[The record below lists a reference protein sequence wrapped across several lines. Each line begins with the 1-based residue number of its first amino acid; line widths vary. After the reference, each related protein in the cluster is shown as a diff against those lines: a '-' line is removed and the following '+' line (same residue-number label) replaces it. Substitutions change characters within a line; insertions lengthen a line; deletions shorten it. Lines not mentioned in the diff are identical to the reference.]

1 MANLHGSPALKR
13 GLNQSIKVV
22 ADIVKFMGH
31 DPEKIFIEFTR
42 SDDFSKLTISRYRR
56 IKKQYLEIAKAIK
69 KIPAE
74 FKDIKEYQT
83 QLEENKGKLA
93 SERLMLYFLQCGHSL
108 YSNKPIDLNMIN
120 SSKYHVDHILPQS
133 YIKDD
138 SLENKALVL
147 ASENEN
153 KIDNMLISHDI
164 IATNLPRWQALKDQN
179 LMGSKKFANL
189 TRTTV
194 TENQKKG
201 FIQRQLVQTSQIV
214 KNITLILNDL
224 YKNTSCIET
233 RATLSS
239 EFRKAFSNFDE
250 TTYHYQFPEFVKNR
264 DVNDFHHA
272 QDAFLACVIG
282 EYQLKKYPKDNLR
295 LVYDQYSKFLDSLK
309 KDTRKKNGRMP
320 RYTQNGFIIGSM
332 FNGKTYVDDNGEIIW
347 DQKIKES
354 IRKTFNYHQ
363 FNVVRQTIEQHGKLF
378 NDTIQPHSDRYK
390 LIPLKTNRDPAIY
403 GGYNNDN
410 NAYSVVL
417 DVDGKKKINGIPIRI
432 ANQLKSDELD
442 LSSWLENNIK
452 HKKPMTILID
462 KVPKY
467 QRIINEETG
476 DLLITSA
483 NEVINNVQLF
493 LPSMYTAL
501 ISLLDSTKT
510 EMYSKLL
517 SNYEA
522 NILIDIYDYLLTKL
536 KNNYPLYRKEWAKL
550 AEHRDDF
557 IESDLVTQAST
568 LQQLIKFMHADP
580 SNVNLKFGNFKGNRF
595 GRKNGNIKLSKT
607 DFIYES
613 PTGLFKSIKH
623 ID

>member
-1 MANLHGSPALKR
+1 
-13 GLNQSIKVV
+13 
-22 ADIVKFMGH
+22 
-31 DPEKIFIEFTR
+31 
-42 SDDFSKLTISRYRR
+42 
-56 IKKQYLEIAKAIK
+56 
-69 KIPAE
+69 
-74 FKDIKEYQT
+74 
-83 QLEENKGKLA
+83 
-93 SERLMLYFLQCGHSL
+93 
-108 YSNKPIDLNMIN
+108 
-120 SSKYHVDHILPQS
+120 
-133 YIKDD
+133 
-138 SLENKALVL
+138 
-147 ASENEN
+147 
-153 KIDNMLISHDI
+153 
-164 IATNLPRWQALKDQN
+164 
-179 LMGSKKFANL
+179 
-189 TRTTV
+189 
-194 TENQKKG
+194 
-201 FIQRQLVQTSQIV
+201 
-214 KNITLILNDL
+214 
-224 YKNTSCIET
+224 
-233 RATLSS
+233 
-239 EFRKAFSNFDE
+239 
-250 TTYHYQFPEFVKNR
+250 
-264 DVNDFHHA
+264 
-272 QDAFLACVIG
+272 
-282 EYQLKKYPKDNLR
+282 
-295 LVYDQYSKFLDSLK
+295 
-309 KDTRKKNGRMP
+309 
-320 RYTQNGFIIGSM
+320 M